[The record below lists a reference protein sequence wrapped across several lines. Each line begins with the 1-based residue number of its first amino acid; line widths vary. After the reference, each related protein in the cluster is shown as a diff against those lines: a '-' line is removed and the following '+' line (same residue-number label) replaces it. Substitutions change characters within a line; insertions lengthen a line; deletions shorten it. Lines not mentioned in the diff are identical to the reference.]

1 MNEHSFTLSLAY
13 PPDFIGMTA
22 PENFFKLRTATWE
35 GLCGLFIC

>member
-1 MNEHSFTLSLAY
+1 MNEHSFTLSLAS

-22 PENFFKLRTATWE
+22 PDNFLKLRTVTWE